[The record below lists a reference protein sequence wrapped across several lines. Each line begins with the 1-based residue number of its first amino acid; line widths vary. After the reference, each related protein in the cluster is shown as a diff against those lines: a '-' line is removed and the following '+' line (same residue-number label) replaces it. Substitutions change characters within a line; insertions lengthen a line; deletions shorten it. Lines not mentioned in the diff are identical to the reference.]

1 MAKKIVVEAVLEK
14 ATKNTVRY
22 REVESEEPMKI
33 GSIYIQK
40 WVAKRLN
47 GGEFPRKIRVSV
59 EVAE

>member
-1 MAKKIVVEAVLEK
+1 MEK

-22 REVESEEPMKI
+22 REIESEEPVKI